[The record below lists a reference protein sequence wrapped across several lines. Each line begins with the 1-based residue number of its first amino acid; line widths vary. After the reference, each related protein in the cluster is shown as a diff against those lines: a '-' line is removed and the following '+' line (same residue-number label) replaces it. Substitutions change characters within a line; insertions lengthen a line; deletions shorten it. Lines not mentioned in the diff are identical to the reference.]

1 MSDDLLNKLADQ
13 TQEVIDTANQI
24 HELLNTDEGKARLLH
39 SLMKNTNTSKM
50 D

>member
-1 MSDDLLNKLADQ
+1 MDTDLLNKLADQ
-13 TQEVIDTANQI
+13 TQQVIDTANQI

-39 SLMKNTNTSKM
+39 SLMKNIDNRKM

>member
-1 MSDDLLNKLADQ
+1 MDTDLLSMLADQ
-13 TQEVIDTANQI
+13 TQQVIDTANQI

-39 SLMKNTNTSKM
+39 SLMKNTNTSTM